1 MKLALNPNY
10 SRKSLES
17 MYITNTCI
25 YTHAHT
31 LTHTHTPHP
40 PPPTLPPHP
49 TPPPPPHTHTH
60 YFKEM
65 SCWILI
71 KYLAFITK
79 GMPS

>member
-31 LTHTHTPHP
+31 LTHTH
-40 PPPTLPPHP
+40 PPPT
-49 TPPPPPHTHTH
+49 HTHTH

>member
-31 LTHTHTPHP
+31 LTHPS
-40 PPPTLPPHP
+40 
-49 TPPPPPHTHTH
+49 PPHTHTH

>member
-31 LTHTHTPHP
+31 LTHT
-40 PPPTLPPHP
+40 
-49 TPPPPPHTHTH
+49 PPPPHTHTH

>member
-31 LTHTHTPHP
+31 LTHT
-40 PPPTLPPHP
+40 PPT
-49 TPPPPPHTHTH
+49 HTHTH
-60 YFKEM
+60 THTTLKKCLVEF
-65 SCWILI
+65 
-71 KYLAFITK
+71 
-79 GMPS
+79 

>member
-31 LTHTHTPHP
+31 LTHTH
-40 PPPTLPPHP
+40 PPH
-49 TPPPPPHTHTH
+49 THTHTH

>member
-31 LTHTHTPHP
+31 LTH
-40 PPPTLPPHP
+40 
-49 TPPPPPHTHTH
+49 PPPPHTHTH
-60 YFKEM
+60 TTLKKCLVEF
-65 SCWILI
+65 
-71 KYLAFITK
+71 
-79 GMPS
+79 